1 MEKMKAS
8 LNKTSFDVTA
18 IPSINLSAAVDVLPT
33 CIHLSSKVENCWQE
47 NIKKKPP
54 DEIKREDL

>member
-8 LNKTSFDVTA
+8 LNKTSFDVIA
-18 IPSINLSAAVDVLPT
+18 IPSINLSAAMDILPT

-47 NIKKKPP
+47 NIKK
-54 DEIKREDL
+54 ETTR